1 MIARSTVDEQ
11 PAPGPHG
18 LDAAEARRRAAVLAE
33 RHRLRRRRRWT
44 VGLAALGASA
54 LIVSGSV
61 VAWGSQARAGILAGQ
76 ITSWHEQHEQA
87 ACELEVRIVAAVAL
101 ERRAEDVLTA
111 AEHVGGAEGVLG
123 ERERSAFG
131 EERTALLRAI
141 VDEGFTTADDRA
153 LADRWQQRAEA
164 AGDPAAFDL
173 LGACVEAAA
182 AERPPIA
189 AVTAE
194 NVDDLDRELRSLGDP
209 RDFDDARID
218 RLEAAIARLGA
229 AAASAAESRT
239 DIDALRSALALAPTG
254 AKTAL
259 GDADR
264 HIASVLAVV
273 RGGHTPADVLDL
285 VEGLALHVA
294 AAWMAEA
301 FQLEATGNPEGAA
314 LLATAS
320 QEARDAIDRAA
331 PRPITDPGT
340 TRPQPAPVPVEPRPV
355 PVQPAP
361 EPAPAPA
368 PAPSQPAPVEPA
380 PVEPPLEPALPDP
393 VPPPLPDPEP
403 APTPPPP
410 APEPEPTTPAEPG
423 PEG

>member
-1 MIARSTVDEQ
+1 MDEQ

-164 AGDPAAFDL
+164 AGDTAAFDL

-273 RGGHTPADVLDL
+273 RGGHTPAAVLD
-285 VEGLALHVA
+285 
-294 AAWMAEA
+294 
-301 FQLEATGNPEGAA
+301 
-314 LLATAS
+314 
-320 QEARDAIDRAA
+320 
-331 PRPITDPGT
+331 
-340 TRPQPAPVPVEPRPV
+340 
-355 PVQPAP
+355 
-361 EPAPAPA
+361 
-368 PAPSQPAPVEPA
+368 
-380 PVEPPLEPALPDP
+380 
-393 VPPPLPDPEP
+393 
-403 APTPPPP
+403 
-410 APEPEPTTPAEPG
+410 
-423 PEG
+423 